1 MPNGRPASAPTVPS
15 TGEGPACYKVLP
27 GTGLNLLPG
36 SFLPPSFGNREEQWG
51 GEAPAHPICTHSP
64 GPKSSL
70 HFSVV
75 LPLTTLTRRNDT
87 FLRLVEPTFTDICC
101 TDTQRCADTHPRYT
115 LTNQP
120 TQRNTHN
127 TLDLGDTFNNTNVP
141 TDTNT
146 QACEGARTRACA
158 HTHPT
163 ST

>member
-1 MPNGRPASAPTVPS
+1 MAGQPLLPHFPPLG
-15 TGEGPACYKVLP
+15 KVLRAIK
-27 GTGLNLLPG
+27 
-36 SFLPPSFGNREEQWG
+36 SFLVLGSACFLAAASLQVLRTGEEQWG
-51 GEAPAHPICTHSP
+51 GEAPAHPICTRSP

-101 TDTQRCADTHPRYT
+101 MDTQRCADTHPRYT

-127 TLDLGDTFNNTNVP
+127 TLALGDTFNNTNLP
-141 TDTNT
+141 TDTHT
-146 QACEGARTRACA
+146 QACEGARTHVRA
-158 HTHPT
+158 HTPPT
-163 ST
+163 SA